1 MTIQRITGGE
11 IMVNQEQLQTITALL
26 GNIPTQKWGGKIEY
40 HYQIILTD
48 EQIILCAENG
58 VEGFGKYIDDRGADY
73 GYTITYIGY
82 WSGRIGSACLL
93 LVS

>member
-26 GNIPTQKWGGKIEY
+26 GNISTQKWGGKLEY
-40 HYQIILTD
+40 HYQITLTD

-58 VEGFGKYIDDRGADY
+58 VEGFGKYFDRN
-73 GYTITYIGY
+73 GYSISYIGY